1 MTTYRR
7 GDVVRV
13 TMQRR
18 TGHEIRKDRPWVV
31 LSPDSM
37 NDSHALLI
45 VAPLTRG
52 AHPYP
57 SRVACMF
64 DGAPNHIVLDQ
75 MTAVT
80 FRRVRQKIG
89 AVSPQALGHALATLR
104 EMFEE

>member
-1 MTTYRR
+1 MPAP
-7 GDVVRV
+7 G
-13 TMQRR
+13 
-18 TGHEIRKDRPWVV
+18 
-31 LSPDSM
+31 
-37 NDSHALLI
+37 LI